1 MRSRDPIHMQ
11 HRKVKQINNCLGFK
25 VRARVDFKWPQWAKM
40 YGKYSTIGWWWWY
53 LTTISIMCK
62 SNSGWAGRWG
72 QLLQCIVTIT
82 RKNQAVLRL
91 TVHLLK
97 ETRQTSWEQALQT
110 QQLKKRP
117 GSSLKQCGHLFRW
130 EEKKEI
136 LELRMTVE
144 EHAASRHCY
153 RILGIISK
161 MRRFNLGS

>member
-110 QQLKKRP
+110 QQLKKMTWVLPKAMWTFIQVGGEKRNSGAEDDCWRACCFP
-117 GSSLKQCGHLFRW
+117 SLLQNTRNNF
-130 EEKKEI
+130 
-136 LELRMTVE
+136 
-144 EHAASRHCY
+144 
-153 RILGIISK
+153 
-161 MRRFNLGS
+161 